1 MVVSK
6 RIELDTKGEGE
17 VSDITA
23 EVSRAVRESG
33 FGVGTV
39 TVFISGST
47 AGVTTAEY
55 EPGLVEDLKALWER
69 VVPRGIDYRHNLRW
83 GDNNGH
89 AHVRASLLG
98 PSLTIPFA
106 EGRLLLGTWQQVVVI
121 DFDIRPRRRQVV
133 LQTVGD

>member
-33 FGVGTV
+33 LGVGTV